1 MNSPVSNSRK
11 RPVQEFS
18 MEQVVSSSGCASPK
32 TGEFEITSKDVL
44 LGRGKRI
51 MNNPGNIRFKKL
63 VEGYKDGYDKLEKV
77 EKTRLSREIVDSIRR
92 DGGRF
97 LAVNPHTGIYE
108 DAGDYIAREKV
119 SHILREKPRQKRSK
133 KKINKRPDKSSRRR
147 SDIELI
153 GQGVLETLLNKQ
165 KKIFGEL
172 RTSASNSA
180 SMAREDNP
188 EEEIIEECLSSKFF
202 FNLEGVAEDIL
213 YEENTNSFYC
223 DDSMEP
229 ITAA

>member
-1 MNSPVSNSRK
+1 MHSPVNNSRK
-11 RPVQEFS
+11 RPAQDFV
-18 MEQVVSSSGCASPK
+18 MERVVSSSGCASSK
-32 TGEFEITSKDVL
+32 TGEFEITSTDVL

-51 MNNPGNIRFKKL
+51 MNNPGNIKFKKL

-77 EKTRLSREIVDSIRR
+77 EKTRLSREIVYSVRR

-97 LAVNPHTGIYE
+97 LAMNPHSGMYE

-133 KKINKRPDKSSRRR
+133 KPINKRKDKSSRRH
-147 SDIELI
+147 SNIELI

-165 KKIFGEL
+165 RKIFDEL
-172 RTSASNSA
+172 NTSSSNSV
-180 SMAREDNP
+180 SVTLEDSP
-188 EEEIIEECLSSKFF
+188 EEEVVEECLSSKFF

-213 YEENTNSFYC
+213 YEEDTDSFYC

-229 ITAA
+229 STAV